1 MSDLARRASASAARS
16 LFGGFAE
23 LPAGPVDR
31 REGGDREGTALSAH
45 AVAPG
50 DALDL
55 VVLVCVTTEAKK
67 SLGSTDGM
75 RKTAS
80 DSPYFEAW
88 LRAAPEIHERLRAA
102 LLARDLPLVGAL
114 AEKSALAMH
123 ASAMAAGV
131 VYFSGATLAALAA
144 VRALRDRGVLAF
156 ATVDAGP
163 HVKVL
168 TSSGEAP
175 GVEAA
180 MGDVPGVLRILRARP
195 GREAR
200 VVSTG
205 GVA

>member
-1 MSDLARRASASAARS
+1 
-16 LFGGFAE
+16 
-23 LPAGPVDR
+23 
-31 REGGDREGTALSAH
+31 
-45 AVAPG
+45 
-50 DALDL
+50 
-55 VVLVCVTTEAKK
+55 
-67 SLGSTDGM
+67 
-75 RKTAS
+75 
-80 DSPYFEAW
+80 
-88 LRAAPEIHERLRAA
+88 
-102 LLARDLPLVGAL
+102 
-114 AEKSALAMH
+114 MH

-168 TSSGEAP
+168 TSSSEAP

-180 MGDVPGVLRILRARP
+180 MREVPGVLRIVRARP